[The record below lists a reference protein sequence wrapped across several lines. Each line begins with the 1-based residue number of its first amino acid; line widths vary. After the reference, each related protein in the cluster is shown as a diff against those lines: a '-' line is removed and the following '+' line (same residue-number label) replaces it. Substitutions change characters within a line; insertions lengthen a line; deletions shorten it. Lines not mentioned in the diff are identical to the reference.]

1 MLSHRT
7 ELPPEL
13 TKNNEPR
20 ERSTIKARVPEKI
33 DGTEK
38 RSINCVT
45 RVNIVKVGIF
55 IQVMPGALI
64 ERIVAIRLTLPIV
77 SEPQS
82 ISRPS
87 AINVSPPPGRNSLEL
102 SGA

>member
-1 MLSHRT
+1 MDDV
-7 ELPPEL
+7 PEL

-20 ERSTIKARVPEKI
+20 DRSTIRARVPEKI

-45 RVNIVKVGIF
+45 RVNNVKVGTF
-55 IQVMPGALI
+55 IQVIPGALI
-64 ERIVAIRLTLPIV
+64 ERIVAMRFTLPIV
-77 SEPQS
+77 RDPQS
-82 ISRPS
+82 ISRPN